1 MRWYFLIFGICNLV
15 ALGVAFL
22 LSLHVLEEYFSYFTV
37 LSNILITVVFLYF
50 GLTKTKN
57 PLQSKF
63 IKLFYGPA
71 VLYMTITGIVYW
83 TILHG
88 GKQLTTDVEWIT
100 LVLHG
105 LMPLAVILG
114 WVLRPYKKYT
124 LESIGFWLVFPVI
137 FVCYTLLHGPFIH
150 WYPYPFL
157 DPLVVGYKGVVLW
170 SCGILGGSFV
180 VSLGLLQ
187 FTRISRFK
195 LR

>member
-1 MRWYFLIFGICNLV
+1 MRWYFLFFGIINFI
-15 ALGVAFL
+15 ALITAFA
-22 LSLHVLEEYFSYFTV
+22 LSLNVLVEYFSYFTI
-37 LSNILITVVFLYF
+37 LSNILITVVFF
-50 GLTKTKN
+50 FVGFSSAKN
-57 PLQSKF
+57 VLQQKF

-105 LMPLAVILG
+105 LMPLAVIFG
-114 WVLRPYKKYT
+114 WILLPYKKYSM
-124 LESIGFWLVFPVI
+124 ESVGFWLVFPVL
-137 FVCYTLLHGPFIH
+137 FVCYTLLHGPLIH

-157 DPLVVGYKGVVLW
+157 NPLVVGYKGVVLW
-170 SCGILGGSFV
+170 SLGILGGSFV

-187 FTRISRFK
+187 IAKVSNFK